1 MTLFETLSVGMNGR
15 LQFFQVKQFPLTH
28 SQNLLAGS
36 TIMILAPQ
44 QYLAHG

>member
-1 MTLFETLSVGMNGR
+1 MTVFETLSMGMNGR
-15 LQFFQVKQFPLTH
+15 LQFFWVKQFPLAH
-28 SQNLLAGS
+28 PQSLLAGS